1 MLAGYMT
8 VTETAEK
15 WNINRRT
22 VQIMCNDGRIEG
34 VERFGKFWAIPVDAE
49 RPKDHRITSGQ
60 YKDWRNKS
68 SQKSNDNSSEV

>member
-34 VERFGKFWAIPVDAE
+34 VEKFGKFWVIPVDTE
-49 RPKDHRITSGQ
+49 RPKDRKTT
-60 YKDWRNKS
+60 
-68 SQKSNDNSSEV
+68 E

>member
-34 VERFGKFWAIPVDAE
+34 VEKFGKFWTIPVDAE

-60 YKDWRNKS
+60 FRDWINKCGNKS
-68 SQKSNDNSSEV
+68 QG

>member
-34 VERFGKFWAIPVDAE
+34 VEKFSKFWAIPVDTE

-60 YKDWRNKS
+60 FRVWINKYGNKS
-68 SQKSNDNSSEV
+68 QG

>member
-34 VERFGKFWAIPVDAE
+34 VEKFGEFWAIPVDAE

-60 YKDWRNKS
+60 FRDWRNKYGNK
-68 SQKSNDNSSEV
+68 SQG

>member
-34 VERFGKFWAIPVDAE
+34 VEKFGKFWAIPVDTE

-60 YKDWRNKS
+60 FRVWINQYGNKS
-68 SQKSNDNSSEV
+68 QG

>member
-34 VERFGKFWAIPVDAE
+34 VEKFGKFWVIPVDTE

-60 YKDWRNKS
+60 FRVWINKYGNKS
-68 SQKSNDNSSEV
+68 QG